1 MSKVVKNNLNKIIS
15 IFILI
20 QPILDLI
27 TGICLHVFNFNLTL
41 GIIIRM
47 LFLCFIAFCTVF
59 IYKKKISLI
68 YYLVFFIYSIFYII
82 TLGNNNLFGE
92 VQGLLRVFYFP
103 LLLISFY
110 ELKDEIRISKKT
122 LFYTLS
128 LYLIFIFIPIV
139 LNSGFKSYQITKSG
153 TLGYFNSANE
163 ISGIISVLTPIIFLT
178 FSNKNNYIPKLLYIL
193 LYLVVILTIGTK
205 TPLLSLLIT
214 IGITFIWI
222 IIVSFRKKKYK
233 TIIPSFLIILVGMS
247 TLILTIPQ
255 TNFYKNIKV
264 HLDYLK
270 VKDVMDI
277 IDNGN
282 LIDHFIFSQRVTF
295 FTDRKYLYDNSPL
308 TNKLFGIGYY
318 EQENKQ
324 AKLIEMD
331 YLDIY
336 FNHGILGFI
345 IFFSSYIYVLVKTTS
360 KKKKINFDLLMLNTS
375 ILLVLFL
382 SLFTG
387 HIITAP
393 SVSLIVISLIMV
405 LINYG
410 KKEYILNLYSLKN
423 KRRREV

>member
-1 MSKVVKNNLNKIIS
+1 MSKVVKSNLNKIIS

-82 TLGNNNLFGE
+82 TLGSNNLFGE

-193 LYLVVILTIGTK
+193 L
-205 TPLLSLLIT
+205 
-214 IGITFIWI
+214 
-222 IIVSFRKKKYK
+222 
-233 TIIPSFLIILVGMS
+233 
-247 TLILTIPQ
+247 
-255 TNFYKNIKV
+255 
-264 HLDYLK
+264 
-270 VKDVMDI
+270 
-277 IDNGN
+277 
-282 LIDHFIFSQRVTF
+282 
-295 FTDRKYLYDNSPL
+295 
-308 TNKLFGIGYY
+308 
-318 EQENKQ
+318 
-324 AKLIEMD
+324 
-331 YLDIY
+331 
-336 FNHGILGFI
+336 
-345 IFFSSYIYVLVKTTS
+345 
-360 KKKKINFDLLMLNTS
+360 
-375 ILLVLFL
+375 
-382 SLFTG
+382 
-387 HIITAP
+387 
-393 SVSLIVISLIMV
+393 
-405 LINYG
+405 
-410 KKEYILNLYSLKN
+410 
-423 KRRREV
+423 